1 MEGEAGTPIS
11 VYLQLKEGELA
22 DWEVV
27 SRASIEFIEALK
39 DLAAFADPSAKL
51 KVTLQNSE
59 EGSLRFNALLE
70 FFGASSDPG
79 VAEQK
84 RRERRAAFKG
94 ILYVAGTWLLLETGA
109 HYYDMLLTKLDEAV
123 AAWMQEEQPNA
134 DPASIEEAKQEC
146 RKLLEG
152 ATRNQVGASHV
163 RKFFS
168 ELKADENITGVGVT
182 ADHHSP
188 PEAIIPRSEF
198 GDRSRP
204 PKEDAEPTN
213 RTRVETMT
221 VLLVE
226 PRLLGDEKAWRFSV
240 GGMEFGAKIEDR
252 EFVTATLS
260 GRNGLPLMEGIYL
273 QVKMRIEER
282 REDNAWVVKSRTILE
297 VLGHQTKPEQGSLP
311 GAI

>member
-1 MEGEAGTPIS
+1 MEDEAGTPIS

-27 SRASIEFIEALK
+27 SKAAIEFIEALK
-39 DLAAFADPSAKL
+39 ELAEFADPSAKL

-70 FFGASSDPG
+70 FFGGSGDPG
-79 VAEQK
+79 VSEQK
-84 RRERRAAFKG
+84 RRERRVALKG
-94 ILYVAGTWLLLETGA
+94 ILYAAGTWLLLETGA
-109 HYYDMLLTKLDEAV
+109 HYYDKLLAELDDAV
-123 AAWMQEEQPNA
+123 AAWMQEDPA
-134 DPASIEEAKQEC
+134 VDPASVEEAKQEC

-163 RKFFS
+163 RKFFV

-182 ADHHSP
+182 PDHESL
-188 PEAIIPRSEF
+188 PEVIIPRSEF

-204 PKEDAEPTN
+204 AKEDTEPTN

-226 PRLLGDEKAWRFSV
+226 PRLLGDEKAWRFSI
-240 GGMEFGAKIEDR
+240 GGMEFGAKIEDK
-252 EFVTATLS
+252 EFVRATLS

-273 QVKMRIEER
+273 QVRMRIEER
-282 REDNAWVVKSRTILE
+282 REDTAWIIKSRTILE
-297 VLGHQTKPEQGSLP
+297 VIDHQTKPEQGSFT
-311 GAI
+311 GTI